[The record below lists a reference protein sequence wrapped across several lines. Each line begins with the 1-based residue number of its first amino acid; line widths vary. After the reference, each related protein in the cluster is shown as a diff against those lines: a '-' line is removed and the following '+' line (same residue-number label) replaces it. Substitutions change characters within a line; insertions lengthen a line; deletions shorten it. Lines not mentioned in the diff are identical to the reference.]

1 MRNRVVTIVTTTTL
15 IASQLV
21 VPAMPQATTL
31 PYPPPGGPVVVQP
44 TPGGPQIQP
53 PRPGGPQI
61 QPPRPGG
68 PQIQPPR
75 PGRPEIVQPSPGYGY
90 AGTLRCESRNNK
102 QQRCNVRTDN
112 RVDLQRVIGGR
123 CSKGRDWGFTATQ
136 IWVSGGC
143 RAEFGYG
150 YANNGGYPTP
160 LPQPV
165 NDYAGTLNCESWSY
179 KYQQCNVATNNRVEL
194 LRNLGG
200 KCNAGRQWGYTGDY
214 IWVDKGCR
222 AEFGY
227 GYRNVRPEKDK
238 DKGPSTGLVIGGVV
252 VAAGLIALLASK
264 KKKPAETSTPEASVP
279 ETTTPTYP
287 AGPPAALS
295 ANLSALPS
303 AARPSVQN
311 CMMDAARQIGI
322 TGGTRLAYDRLVT
335 LEQGNGGWRIR
346 AAMTATYPDGARP
359 LEMYCRATPTDIIQ
373 LDFT

>member
-1 MRNRVVTIVTTTTL
+1 MRNRVVTIVTTATF
-15 IASQLV
+15 IASQLA

-75 PGRPEIVQPSPGYGY
+75 PGGPEIVQPSPGYGY
-90 AGTLRCESRNNK
+90 AGTLRCESRNNNM
-102 QQRCNVRTDN
+102 QRCNVRTGN

-143 RAEFGYG
+143 RADFAYG
-150 YANNGGYPTP
+150 YANDGGYPTP

-165 NDYAGTLNCESWSY
+165 NDYAGTLRCESRGNRY
-179 KYQQCNVATNNRVEL
+179 EQCNVPTNNRVDL
-194 LRNLGG
+194 LYKLGG
-200 KCNAGRQWGYTGDY
+200 KCNAGRQWGYTADY
-214 IWVDKGCR
+214 VWVDKGCR

-227 GYRNVRPEKDK
+227 GYRNVRPPKDK
-238 DKGPSTGLVIGGVV
+238 DKGPSTGLIIGGVV
-252 VAAGLIALLASK
+252 VAGGLLALLLSK
-264 KKKPAETSTPEASVP
+264 KKKSPSGEETAVEAPA
-279 ETTTPTYP
+279 TYP
-287 AGPPAALS
+287 AGPPATLS

-311 CMMDAARQIGI
+311 CMNDAARQIGV
-322 TGGTRLAYDRLVT
+322 TGGTRLSYDKLVS

-346 AAMTATYPDGARP
+346 ASMTATYPDGARAI
-359 LEMYCRATPTDIIQ
+359 EMYCRATPSDIIQ
-373 LDFT
+373 LDFS

>member
-1 MRNRVVTIVTTTTL
+1 MRNNVVTIITTATL
-15 IASQLV
+15 IASQLA

-31 PYPPPGGPVVVQP
+31 PYPPPGGP
-44 TPGGPQIQP
+44 QIQP
-53 PRPGGPQI
+53 PRPGN
-61 QPPRPGG
+61 
-68 PQIQPPR
+68 
-75 PGRPEIVQPSPGYGY
+75 GYGY
-90 AGTLRCESRNNK
+90 QGTIRCESRNNNM
-102 QQRCNVRTDN
+102 QRCNVRTDN

-123 CSKGRDWGFTATQ
+123 CSKGRDWGFTANQ

-143 RAEFGYG
+143 RAEFAYG
-150 YANNGGYPTP
+150 YANDGGGYPTP

-165 NDYAGTLNCESWSY
+165 EDYAGIMNCESWNYS
-179 KYQQCNVATNNRVEL
+179 YQQCNVRTNDRVEL
-194 LRNLGG
+194 TRKIAG

-227 GYRNVRPEKDK
+227 GYRNSRPEKDK
-238 DKGPSTGLVIGGVV
+238 DKGPSTGLIIGGIV
-252 VAAGLIALLASK
+252 VAGGLLALLASGK
-264 KKKPAETSTPEASVP
+264 KKKAAETTAPATGSGG
-279 ETTTPTYP
+279 ETTYP

-311 CMMDAARQIGI
+311 CMTDAARQIGV
-322 TGGTRLAYDRLVT
+322 TGGTRLSYDKLIS

-346 AAMTATYPDGARP
+346 AAMTATYPDGAKP
-359 LEMYCRATPTDIIQ
+359 IEMFCRATPSDIIQ